1 MAKTLIIGGVAGGAT
16 TATRLR
22 RLDEQM
28 EIVLLERGDY
38 ISYANCGLPYYIGD
52 VIKESF
58 AQESMSCPTGRQRER
73 KYVSSAAAVS
83 GHGMRREPLQAMDLP
98 MCLYSKAA
106 SVFTGRSWRRVKTHH
121 LKIWPK
127 VKR

>member
-38 ISYANCGLPYYIGD
+38 ISYANCGLPYYIGN
-52 VIKESF
+52 VIKD
-58 AQESMSCPTGRQRER
+58 RENLL
-73 KYVSSAAAVS
+73 
-83 GHGMRREPLQAMDLP
+83 LQTPENLKAKFNIDVRIRSEVTSIANCATDRTVLR
-98 MCLYSKAA
+98 SKTDAE
-106 SVFTGRSWRRVKTHH
+106 RSERT
-121 LKIWPK
+121 P
-127 VKR
+127 